1 MKRNRFTEEQIIG
14 ILKEHEAGISV
25 ADLCRKHGVSDASIY
40 KWKAKFGGMDVSE
53 AKRLRT
59 LEREHAAE
67 SAAGRCHAGQR
78 SAEGPL
84 GKEVVTPAGK
94 RKAVVHLREAFGM
107 SERRACKAIGCCRM
121 TMRYETTRADD
132 DGLRQR
138 MKAIAQERRRFGY
151 RRLHVLLKREG
162 YLINH
167 KKLFRLYR
175 EEKLTVRRRGGRKRA
190 IGTRAPM
197 LVPMMPNDR
206 WSLDF
211 VSDQLTCG
219 RRFRVLTVVDDCT
232 RECMA
237 LVADTSLSGIRVAR
251 ELDRLMIERGKPKMV
266 VSDNGSELT
275 SNAILTWADHSRVD
289 WHYIAPGKP
298 MQNAFI
304 ESFNGRLR
312 DELLNETLFTSL
324 AQARV
329 ALGCWRADY
338 NDARPHSQLGWKTPS
353 EFAFACHPATGSG
366 AALCRRLRAS
376 SRRSHRPTGQIQRQG
391 RTQNWI
397 KLGGKVR
404 SDRPE
409 LLTKSIAEPNRAGG

>member
-1 MKRNRFTEEQIIG
+1 M
-14 ILKEHEAGISV
+14 
-25 ADLCRKHGVSDASIY
+25 
-40 KWKAKFGGMDVSE
+40 
-53 AKRLRT
+53 
-59 LEREHAAE
+59 
-67 SAAGRCHAGQR
+67 
-78 SAEGPL
+78 
-84 GKEVVTPAGK
+84 VTPAAE
-94 RKAVVHLREAFGM
+94 RKAVAHLVDAYGM

-121 TMRYETTRADD
+121 TMRYKTTRADD
-132 DGLRQR
+132 AGLRQR
-138 MKAIAQERRRFGY
+138 MKAIAHERRRFGY

-162 YLINH
+162 YVINH

-175 EEKLTVRRRGGRKRA
+175 EEKLAVRRRGGRKRA

-197 LVPMMPNDR
+197 LVPMAPNDR

-211 VSDQLTCG
+211 VSDQLTDG
-219 RRFRVLTVVDDCT
+219 RRFRILTVVDDCT
-232 RECMA
+232 RECLA
-237 LVADTSLSGIRVAR
+237 LVADTSLSGARVAR

-275 SNAILTWADHSRVD
+275 SNAILTWADRTRVD

-329 ALGCWRADY
+329 ALRCWRADY

-353 EFAFACHPATGSG
+353 EFAFTRHPRRDLALRYAEGSAPAPVAPPAQTDKRNSQGELRTG
-366 AALCRRLRAS
+366 
-376 SRRSHRPTGQIQRQG
+376 
-391 RTQNWI
+391 
-397 KLGGKVR
+397 
-404 SDRPE
+404 
-409 LLTKSIAEPNRAGG
+409 